1 MSKLKIIILM
11 IALTISSGLYAE
23 EPKGGFYGNIELGAG
38 VSGGKPS
45 GTDVTD
51 DSKKIKKSFRKTGQR
66 NRTIPLCRGS
76 ARVSVSEYGDGYL
89 CRRRSGWFSVCSLS
103 TALGYRCCGDNARV

>member
-51 DSKKIKKSFRKTGQR
+51 DSKKIKKIFQK
-66 NRTIPLCRGS
+66 NRTTKQNYSLMPRFS
-76 ARVSVSEYGDGYL
+76 
-89 CRRRSGWFSVCSLS
+89 SGICF
-103 TALGYRCCGDNARV
+103 